1 MITTKTD
8 SIEAYISGFPK
19 HIQEI
24 LEQIRSTIKSVAPDA
39 SEAIKYAIPTFIL
52 NGNLVH
58 FAGYKNHIG
67 LYPAPS
73 GMKQFEEEIAMYKTG
88 KGTLQFPID
97 QPMPLDLIARI
108 VKFRVQENEA
118 KTKKKITFKSVIIYN
133 ASF

>member
-8 SIEAYISGFPK
+8 SIEAYISGFPE

-73 GMKQFEEEIAMYKTG
+73 GMEQFEEEIAMYKTG

-118 KTKKKITFKSVIIYN
+118 KAKKKNNI
-133 ASF
+133 

>member
-1 MITTKTD
+1 MITTNINTID
-8 SIEAYISGFPK
+8 AYISGFPM
-19 HIQEI
+19 HTREM
-24 LEQIRSTIKSVAPDA
+24 LEQIRSTIKSAAPDA
-39 SEAIKYAIPTFIL
+39 IEAIKYAIPTFIL
-52 NGNLVH
+52 NGNLIH

-73 GMKQFEEEIAMYKTG
+73 GMEQFEEEVAIYKTG

-118 KTKKKITFKSVIIYN
+118 KAKKKK
-133 ASF
+133 

>member
-19 HIQEI
+19 PIQEI

-73 GMKQFEEEIAMYKTG
+73 GMEQFEEEIAMYKTG

-118 KTKKKITFKSVIIYN
+118 KAKKKNNI
-133 ASF
+133 

>member
-1 MITTKTD
+1 MITTNINTID
-8 SIEAYISGFPK
+8 AYISGFPI
-19 HIQEI
+19 HTREM
-24 LEQIRSTIKSVAPDA
+24 LEQIRSTIKSAAPDA
-39 SEAIKYAIPTFIL
+39 IEAIKYAIPTFIL
-52 NGNLVH
+52 NGNLIH

-73 GMKQFEEEIAMYKTG
+73 GMEQFEEEVAIYKTG

-118 KTKKKITFKSVIIYN
+118 KAKKKK
-133 ASF
+133 

>member
-1 MITTKTD
+1 MITTKPDT
-8 SIEAYISGFPK
+8 IEAYISGFPK
-19 HIQEI
+19 QTQEI

-39 SEAIKYAIPTFIL
+39 REAIKYAIPTFIL

-73 GMKQFEEEIAMYKTG
+73 GMKQFEEETAAYKTG

-108 VKFRVQENEA
+108 VQFRVKENQA
-118 KTKKKITFKSVIIYN
+118 KSKKKT
-133 ASF
+133 

>member
-73 GMKQFEEEIAMYKTG
+73 GMEQFEEEIAMYKTG

-118 KTKKKITFKSVIIYN
+118 KAKKKNNI
-133 ASF
+133 